1 MKEKKEILQD
11 YASDMLGVE
20 KHTLESIERQTRD
33 DKIRTYRE
41 AYELLM
47 QIETVLTGHTLAL
60 EQYLSTINGGSESLL
75 KKAATTAMGAISG
88 IYGKFRP
95 EDPVSRSLRDDY
107 TALSHAAIGYTMLHT
122 TALSLDDSRLAE
134 LSLKH
139 LNELT
144 PFVVQLSR
152 IIPHV
157 VARELAEEGKIPF
170 TSAGE
175 QAESSTQRAWSH
187 EVVGK

>member
-1 MKEKKEILQD
+1 MTQKKEILHD

-20 KHTLESIERQTRD
+20 KHTLESVERQTRD
-33 DKIRTYRE
+33 DKIRTYRD

-47 QIETVLTGHTLAL
+47 QIETVLTGHTLRL
-60 EQYLSTINGGSESLL
+60 EQYLSTVDGSSESMI
-75 KKAATTAMGAISG
+75 KRAAAIAMGAISG
-88 IYGKFRP
+88 LYGKYRP

-107 TALSHAAIGYTMLHT
+107 TALSLATISYTMLHT
-122 TALSLDDSRLAE
+122 TALSLDDSSLAE

-152 IIPHV
+152 IIPYV

-170 TSAGE
+170 TSAGV
-175 QAESSTQRAWSH
+175 QAEANTQRAWNH
-187 EVVGK
+187 EAVGK